1 MRITDNM
8 MTKSYLKNLARN
20 QQNVQKYHHQLSS
33 MKEVSKPSDNP
44 LLVSQIIGL
53 KENVSSN
60 QQYQPTIKDAIDWSN
75 MQDASLGKATDSL
88 MRISTL
94 VQSAATDT
102 MNASDRLIVKAEI
115 ETEIQTFV
123 DALNTNYGGRYIFG
137 GTETLKTPFEMIQDA
152 DGALTGITYNGT
164 SQNISREI
172 SPGVTVDLLT
182 NGAGILNDNAQNLG
196 ALFKEVVSA
205 LRNDDTKAV
214 AATVGKVTTAIDH
227 VVSSRTE
234 IGAVSNRLGSALS
247 RNESQDLNLREM
259 LSSKEDIDFAKK
271 YMQFSNEQVAYQAS
285 LQMGTKILNTT
296 ILDYL

>member
-1 MRITDNM
+1 

-33 MKEVSKPSDNP
+33 MKEVSKSSDNP

-60 QQYQPTIKDAIDWSN
+60 QQYRSTIKDAIDWSN

-123 DALNTNYGGRYIFG
+123 DALNTNYGGRYIFA
-137 GTETLKTPFEMIQDA
+137 GTETLKTPFEMSQDA
-152 DGALTGITYNGT
+152 DGALTGITYNGI
-164 SQNISREI
+164 SQSMSREI

-182 NGAGILNDNAQNLG
+182 NGAGILNGNGQSLG

-205 LRNDDTKAV
+205 LKNDDTKAV
-214 AATVGKVTTAIDH
+214 ATTVEKVTTAIDH
-227 VVSSRTE
+227 VVSFRTE

>member
-1 MRITDNM
+1 

-60 QQYQPTIKDAIDWSN
+60 QQYQSTIKDAIDWSN

-137 GTETLKTPFEMIQDA
+137 GTETLKTPFEMSQDA
-152 DGALTGITYNGT
+152 DGALTGIIYNGT

-182 NGAGILNDNAQNLG
+182 NGAGVLNDSGQSLG

-205 LRNDDTKAV
+205 LKNDDTKAV

-227 VVSSRTE
+227 VVSFRTE